1 MSKPEPCSIFGDPTD
16 RPIYSLH
23 RQTIQKP
30 HFLICTS
37 IHIPT
42 WSVGTGKE
50 GGGGRRGAAR
60 EWKTYRL
67 NKGSNSHNCICPLL
81 TFFFFGFRSASRVII
96 SPVLITSSFYIR
108 LRRADK
114 GGGFL
119 GRSNIVFNHS
129 ATKLK
134 VGGKEVGGVPPWSLS
149 FFCSLFFFFFW
160 YKNNI
165 IFFFFL
171 KIFFFKS

>member
-1 MSKPEPCSIFGDPTD
+1 M
-16 RPIYSLH
+16 
-23 RQTIQKP
+23 
-30 HFLICTS
+30 
-37 IHIPT
+37 
-42 WSVGTGKE
+42 GTEKE

-81 TFFFFGFRSASRVII
+81 TFFFFLFLFSKRQQVII

-114 GGGFL
+114 GEGFL
-119 GRSNIVFNHS
+119 GRSNIVSNHS

-149 FFCSLFFFFFW
+149 FFCSLVFFFGIKTILFS
-160 YKNNI
+160 
-165 IFFFFL
+165 FFFL
-171 KIFFFKS
+171 NPKSIVIIRTP